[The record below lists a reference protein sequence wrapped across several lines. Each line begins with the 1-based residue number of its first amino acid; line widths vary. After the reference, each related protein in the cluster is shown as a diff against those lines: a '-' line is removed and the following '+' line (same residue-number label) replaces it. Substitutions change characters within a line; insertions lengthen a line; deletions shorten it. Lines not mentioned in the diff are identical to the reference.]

1 LRVCVLQINLVPV
14 LGQEGDDFTT
24 SALWLIYDNADN
36 LADFHRPNL
45 PWTFAVRGL
54 NENSLLSLTNLGD
67 NPDTNTLVVLDAVPF
82 QRAFPGM
89 ASLDT
94 LAVFTRASTV
104 VCSAGYRG

>member
-1 LRVCVLQINLVPV
+1 MRLGGHSRHTRTRILVLSSSWFTSVFYALHLRATACLFVYPISYPPFLLRVCVLQINLVPV

-54 NENSLLSLTNLGD
+54 NEK
-67 NPDTNTLVVLDAVPF
+67 
-82 QRAFPGM
+82 
-89 ASLDT
+89 
-94 LAVFTRASTV
+94 
-104 VCSAGYRG
+104 